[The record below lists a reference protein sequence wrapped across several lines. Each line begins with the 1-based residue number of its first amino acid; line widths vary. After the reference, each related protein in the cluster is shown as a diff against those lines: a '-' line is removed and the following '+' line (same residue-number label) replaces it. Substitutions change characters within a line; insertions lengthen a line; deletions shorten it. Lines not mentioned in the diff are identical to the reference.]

1 MTKHPTQLA
10 TLAERFERN
19 PLRHPHIGWTD
30 VEKTLKA
37 HRNALRILQKM
48 EESGGEPDVVQ
59 FDPTNAGLIFVD
71 CSPET
76 PRGRVSL
83 CYDRAGLE
91 SRKDHPPR
99 TSAMDLASEIGIEL
113 LSETEYLT
121 LQSLGEFDLKTSS
134 WLRTPD
140 AVRQKGGALYAERR
154 YGRVFIGHN
163 GAQSYYNS
171 RGFRGSLRV

>member
-1 MTKHPTQLA
+1 
-10 TLAERFERN
+10 
-19 PLRHPHIGWTD
+19 
-30 VEKTLKA
+30 
-37 HRNALRILQKM
+37 M